1 MAAGVFLPLLVL
13 ILVGRTDLTL
23 CTIFGALTGVFG
35 RSEPHWRRLRHQ
47 SQSGVLMCL
56 TVLAGVYMSLAGR
69 SPWEIVALGTL
80 IAGAISVAADYLRVR
95 PAGPF
100 TYIFAFTATAATPF
114 SGSLGEAALAVS
126 GSALLAVLLGFTGR
140 LHARRHSPGRPDP
153 QPAPQWGRI
162 LRHSGRYAA
171 AVAASGSI
179 AVLMGLGHSY
189 WAMLAACAP
198 IAAADT
204 SRGLRRA
211 AHFIAGTYAG
221 VLLSAVLLQ
230 QHWTAVQLA
239 VLLSALQLLGEI
251 YVIRHYGLSMV
262 FLTPVALLMTGFIG
276 EQPVAGLALDR
287 VVETTIGALVA
298 LAVLLLTTR
307 RPARRSGEL
316 RPVRNITP

>member
-1 MAAGVFLPLLVL
+1 MFLPLLVL

-23 CTIFGALTGVFG
+23 CAIFGSLTGIFG

-47 SQSGVLMCL
+47 GQSGVLMCL
-56 TVLAGVYMSLAGR
+56 TVLAGVYLSMAGR
-69 SPWEIVALGTL
+69 SPWQVVVLGTV
-80 IAGAISVAADYLRVR
+80 IAGAISVAADRLRVR

-114 SGSLGEAALAVS
+114 SGSLGEAALTVS
-126 GSALLAVLLGFTGR
+126 GSALLAVLLGFMGR
-140 LHARRHSPGRPDP
+140 LHARRHSPGRPGV

-162 LRHSGRYAA
+162 LRHSGRYAV
-171 AVAASGSI
+171 AVAVSGSV

-198 IAAADT
+198 IAAADA

-211 AHFIAGTYAG
+211 VHFIAGTYAG

-230 QHWTAVQLA
+230 QDWSAVQLA
-239 VLLSALQLLGEI
+239 LLLSVLQLFGEL

-262 FLTPVALLMTGFIG
+262 FLTPVALLMTGFIS
-276 EQPVAGLALDR
+276 EQPVAVLAMDR
-287 VVETTIGALVA
+287 AVETTIGALVA
-298 LAVLLLTTR
+298 LIVLLLTTR
-307 RPARRSGEL
+307 RTPRL
-316 RPVRNITP
+316 RILRGPVRKITP